1 MIKNFFEYL
10 KNPVS
15 TDDPEIFT
23 FKIYFKLI
31 VLGYLL
37 VFMSSIFVA
46 IIRTFNV
53 LPHYFNPKIDSL
65 KGIDSI
71 FFFLFVI
78 LVGPLIEEILC
89 RLNLKITKLN
99 IAVFFAVLIP
109 VIIKLIFFRAF
120 HLYFYLSSLPLFI
133 GIYYAINRFGFA
145 SDKIEIF
152 VKSKF
157 KYVFH
162 LSAIVFGMI
171 HLTNYDT
178 IYWWMIVIIPLL
190 TAPYISMG
198 YLFGY
203 VRMKY
208 GFVNGFLMHS
218 TVNFISVLLVMTKH
232 FIHFLQ

>member
-1 MIKNFFEYL
+1 MIKSFIEYL

-65 KGIDSI
+65 KGMDSI
-71 FFFLFVI
+71 YFFLFVV

-99 IAVFFAVLIP
+99 IAVFLAVFIP
-109 VIIKLIFFRAF
+109 VITKIIFFSEF
-120 HLYFYLSSLPLFI
+120 HRYFYLSSIPLFF
-133 GIYYAINRFGFA
+133 GIYYAINRFSFPL
-145 SDKIEIF
+145 DEIENF

-198 YLFGY
+198 YLFGF

-218 TVNFISVLLVMTKH
+218 TVNFISVFLVMPKH
-232 FIHFLQ
+232 FFHFLQ

>member
-1 MIKNFFEYL
+1 MRKNFFEYL

-15 TDDPEIFT
+15 IENNELFT

-37 VFMSSIFVA
+37 IFISSIFVNTL
-46 IIRTFNV
+46 RTFNV
-53 LPHYFNPKIDSL
+53 LPPYFNPKIESL
-65 KGIDSI
+65 TGIDSI
-71 FFFLFVI
+71 FLFLYIVI
-78 LVGPLIEEILC
+78 VGPLIEEILC

-99 IAVFFAVLIP
+99 IAVFLSVIIP
-109 VIIKLIFFRAF
+109 VIIKVIFFRGF
-120 HLYFYLSSLPLFI
+120 QHYFYLSTIPLFI
-133 GIYYAINRFGFA
+133 GIYYTINRFGFP
-145 SDKIEIF
+145 SDEIDNF

-178 IYWWMIVIIPLL
+178 IYWWMIALIPLL
-190 TAPYISMG
+190 TAPYIAMG
-198 YLFGY
+198 YVFGY
-203 VRMKY
+203 ARMKY

-218 TVNFISVLLVMTKH
+218 TINFISVILMMPKH
-232 FIHFLQ
+232 WF

>member
-1 MIKNFFEYL
+1 MRKNFFEYL

-15 TDDPEIFT
+15 IENDELFT

-37 VFMSSIFVA
+37 IFISSIFVNTL
-46 IIRTFNV
+46 RTFNI
-53 LPHYFNPKIDSL
+53 LPPYFNPKIESL
-65 KGIDSI
+65 TGIDSI
-71 FFFLFVI
+71 FLFLFVVI
-78 LVGPLIEEILC
+78 VGPLIEEILC

-99 IAVFFAVLIP
+99 IAVFLAVLIP
-109 VIIKLIFFRAF
+109 VIIKVIFFRGF
-120 HLYFYLSSLPLFI
+120 QHYFYLSTIPLFI
-133 GIYYAINRFGFA
+133 GIYYAINRFGFQL
-145 SDKIEIF
+145 DKIDNF

-178 IYWWMIVIIPLL
+178 IYWWMIVMIPLL

-198 YLFGY
+198 YVFGY
-203 VRMKY
+203 ARMKY
-208 GFVNGFLMHS
+208 GFANGWLMHS
-218 TVNFISVLLVMTKH
+218 TINFISVFLAMPKH
-232 FIHFLQ
+232 WF